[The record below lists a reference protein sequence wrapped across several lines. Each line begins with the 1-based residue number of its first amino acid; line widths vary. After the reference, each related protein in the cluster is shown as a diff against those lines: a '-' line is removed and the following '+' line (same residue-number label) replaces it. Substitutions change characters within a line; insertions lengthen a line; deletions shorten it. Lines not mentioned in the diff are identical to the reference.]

1 MGAAMYTPVGPKS
14 SHDERK
20 DVRTGEMKE
29 IDYKDPVN
37 MYRAKEELYTLFLE
51 GKIVHLEKLEKLED
65 ELKEVR
71 GENEKLKRKM
81 QEELERRN
89 IEAQRKQGIV
99 GSRRPSIGGSSHN
112 VERRGQSMQGNSQ
125 Q

>member
-89 IEAQRKQGIV
+89 IEAQKKQGIV

-112 VERRGQSMQGNSQ
+112 VERRGLSMQGNSQ